1 MKNAASAKNQ
11 GPRTRFASANDCV
24 PTVVAKL
31 LQRQPLTHAK
41 VAFAWR
47 AAVGPAVAR
56 TTDVSLRH
64 GTIEVRASDP
74 HWRRE
79 IARSADLIADRLAA
93 LLGRNVVKRI
103 VVISPGP
110 CPPAPGPRN

>member
-1 MKNAASAKNQ
+1 MKNAARAKNQ
-11 GPRTRFASANDCV
+11 GPTTRFESAHECV
-24 PTVVAKL
+24 PAVVAKL

-41 VAFAWR
+41 IAFAWR

-56 TTDVSLRH
+56 TTDVSLRR
-64 GTIEVRASDP
+64 GMIEVRASDQ

-79 IARSADLIADRLAA
+79 IARSADLIVDRLAA

-103 VVISPGP
+103 VVIPPGRW
-110 CPPAPGPRN
+110 PPAPGPPN